1 MTKILQNMRYM
12 KVSLLGETT
21 GEQEMEFGKDEDS
34 RSTPN
39 PNQIELM
46 TYQQFRRI
54 TEVFDGNM
62 EKEYKRAL
70 SEHVTIKLSLYL
82 LINQY
87 SFGNVPY
94 YFWILLVYF
103 MYDDVWQWFKSPYF
117 MAFVIL
123 LAGAYGIC

>member
-21 GEQEMEFGKDEDS
+21 GEQEMEITKDEDS

-62 EKEYKRAL
+62 QKEYKRAL
-70 SEHVTIKLSLYL
+70 SEHVTINFL
-82 LINQY
+82 
-87 SFGNVPY
+87 
-94 YFWILLVYF
+94 
-103 MYDDVWQWFKSPYF
+103 
-117 MAFVIL
+117 
-123 LAGAYGIC
+123 